1 MGLFYLEGIEQRP
14 DLSVAL
20 MQNIDSLFS
29 NLEKLSSWQKFYSE
43 WIQTIG
49 DEVQNSC
56 LDRKERI

>member
-1 MGLFYLEGIEQRP
+1 MGLSYLEGIEQRP

-29 NLEKLSSWQKFYSE
+29 NLEKLSSWQKFYFE